1 MRIRLAFLIG
11 LFFAVAVAE
20 RVGAQG
26 FQGGLR
32 GAVRDPNGV
41 VPGAEVTLTNEQT
54 NAKRT
59 TTSNDVGEYAFTNVL
74 PGTYTVRASL
84 AGFKT
89 YESKGIR
96 VGTQEFLTLDLT
108 LEVGAVA
115 EKGGEF
121 FRPRL
126 WTIQLSSIRGGRRT
140 VRSDGGEAMG
150 SGVP

>member
-1 MRIRLAFLIG
+1 VKEGTMRIRLAFLIG
-11 LFFAVAVAE
+11 LFFAVAAAE

-41 VPGAEVTLTNEQT
+41 VPGAEVTLVNEQT
-54 NAKRT
+54 NAKRA

-89 YESKGIR
+89 HESKGIR

-115 EKGGEF
+115 ESVTVTGES
-121 FRPRL
+121 PVIEKSNVGRL
-126 WTIQLSSIRGGRRT
+126 
-140 VRSDGGEAMG
+140 DA
-150 SGVP
+150 